1 MKRCPEC
8 RRDYYDET
16 LSFCLDD
23 GTPLVHGSVPVGHDS
38 PDEPQTAILSEPGA
52 DRGPQTGSPAGVVDA
67 TGFPHGEERTRPQ
80 IHTTDQTAIFPRIAL
95 MPSRQTNKEPR

>member
-23 GTPLVHGSVPVGHDS
+23 GTRLVHGSVPVGHDS

-52 DRGPQTGSPAGVVDA
+52 VA